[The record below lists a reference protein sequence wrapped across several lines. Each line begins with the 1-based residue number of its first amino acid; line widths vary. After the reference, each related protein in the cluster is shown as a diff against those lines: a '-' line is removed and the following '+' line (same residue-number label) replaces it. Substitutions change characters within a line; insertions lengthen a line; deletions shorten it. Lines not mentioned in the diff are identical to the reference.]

1 VLDPSDV
8 APAAQLAASGVT
20 SIPGPLASTRAAFA
34 GAAAVIET
42 VHAGR
47 RHAPLEILGD
57 FVIPPVDGPPSRDFQ
72 TLHFDFGL
80 PLRPA
85 RVSDIAYYTALHIP
99 ADSPSADARTRLVR
113 LDALLSQ
120 RTWSDHDELL
130 RRFAAYGETHG
141 AWANSDGY
149 IEGSL
154 ARIVESAGGGV
165 PSLPSVK
172 LNSGFLCGNEFSTL
186 AAELD
191 FFTAHGLSVQDVQIE
206 VALEPGAVTIF
217 DNLVLAHG
225 RRGVRQPGELRQRV
239 FGLRAVPP
247 IGQCEV
253 RDRLLAAFSA

>member
-1 VLDPSDV
+1 MRSNL
-8 APAAQLAASGVT
+8 
-20 SIPGPLASTRAAFA
+20 
-34 GAAAVIET
+34 
-42 VHAGR
+42 
-47 RHAPLEILGD
+47 LECG
-57 FVIPPVDGPPSRDFQ
+57 
-72 TLHFDFGL
+72 
-80 PLRPA
+80 
-85 RVSDIAYYTALHIP
+85 
-99 ADSPSADARTRLVR
+99 
-113 LDALLSQ
+113 
-120 RTWSDHDELL
+120 
-130 RRFAAYGETHG
+130 
-141 AWANSDGY
+141 DGY